1 VPHPL
6 LVVNGLVAGYTE
18 PVIGPLSFAVG
29 PGEVVGLWGANGS
42 GKSTLLRA
50 IANKARIFEGELERR
65 PQLTLA
71 WQMQQPVRL
80 NEMPLNGHD
89 YLRFAQ
95 ADREAPSAC
104 MAPWL
109 DQRID
114 TLSGGQFQLLAVWA
128 ILGGWADLV
137 LLDEPTNNLDPQG
150 QQTLAEIL
158 KTEQGMRAVLLV
170 SHEHS
175 FLEHACDRVIDIE
188 RKMNQ

>member
-1 VPHPL
+1 MSQPL
-6 LVVNGLVAGYTE
+6 LVANGLVAGYE
-18 PVIGPLSFAVG
+18 APVVGPLSFSVG

-65 PQLTLA
+65 SELTLA

-95 ADREAPSAC
+95 ADREAPSER
-104 MAPWL
+104 MVPWL

-150 QQTLAEIL
+150 QQILAHIL
-158 KTEQGMRAVLLV
+158 KSEQGMRAVLLV
-170 SHEHS
+170 SHENS
-175 FLEHACDRVIDIE
+175 FLQQACDRVIDIE
-188 RKMNQ
+188 RKMIQ